1 MRVLSLVS
9 PEKSD
14 IKYSVIKFTDTQIL
28 LNLSEEYQRFG
39 FTLDEKEP
47 IQISSRMS
55 WTDLQYIISAV
66 AALRNHGIK
75 KIHLYCPYFLG
86 ARSDRSFQKMGI
98 NYLKQVICPI
108 LNSLGLE
115 SISTMDPHSHC
126 LEMGL
131 NNFKVISN
139 ERLVSFALDHLLKT
153 RSAPDEGSSRDLVW
167 LIPDKGAVDKAYET
181 IKESAFKGNVVECTK
196 HRDKLTGKIT
206 STDIPVDVDF
216 QGDECIIVDD
226 ICDGGY
232 TFIKLAE
239 AAKKK
244 GAGNIHLVV
253 THGIFSKGFPTE
265 IDQIYTTNS
274 FQEFTQEFDRVH
286 ILNVF

>member
-55 WTDLQYIISAV
+55 WNDLQYIISAV
-66 AALRNHGIK
+66 VALRNHGVK
-75 KIHLYCPYFLG
+75 KIHLFIPFFLG

-108 LNSLGLE
+108 LNSLHLE
-115 SISTMDPHSHC
+115 SIITMDPHSHC

-139 ERLVSFALDHLLKT
+139 EKLVTFALNHYVNSTKKDHSK
-153 RSAPDEGSSRDLVW
+153 LVW

-181 IKESAFKGNVVECTK
+181 IKSKDVQFLGPVVECTK
-196 HRDKLTGKIT
+196 KRDIATGKIT
-206 STDIPVDVDF
+206 STEIPSEVLF
-216 QGDECIIVDD
+216 EGDDCLIVDD
-226 ICDGGY
+226 IADGSW

-244 GAGNIHLVV
+244 GAGNISLCV

-265 IDQIYTTNS
+265 VDQIYTTNS
-274 FQEFTQEFDRVH
+274 FQEFSQEFERVH
-286 ILNVF
+286 VLNVF